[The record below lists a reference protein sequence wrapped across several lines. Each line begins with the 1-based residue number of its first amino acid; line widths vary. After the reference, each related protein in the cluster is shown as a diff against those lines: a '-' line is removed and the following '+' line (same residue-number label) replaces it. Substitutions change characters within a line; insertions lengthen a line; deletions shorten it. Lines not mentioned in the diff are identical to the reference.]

1 MGLSSGAFGTFD
13 GIFEQAISWIKQV
26 FCSGRV
32 AVILVWR
39 DGLKFCDFLF
49 FLNVK

>member
-26 FCSGRV
+26 FCRV